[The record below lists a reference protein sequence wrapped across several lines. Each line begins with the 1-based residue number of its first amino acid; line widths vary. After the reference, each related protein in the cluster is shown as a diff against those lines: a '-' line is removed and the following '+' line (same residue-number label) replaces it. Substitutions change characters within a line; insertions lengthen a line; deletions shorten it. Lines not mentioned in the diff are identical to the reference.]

1 MVESAPRRA
10 ENPRTAWTLTWIAYA
25 TYYLGRKG
33 FSVAKKPI
41 EHDYHSGRGALGAI
55 DTGHL
60 ALYAVGQVV
69 SGLLADRIGARRL
82 VGFGMLLSAACC
94 VGFGASQSALAMGFF
109 FALNGLAQS
118 TGWPGTTRSMAEWTT
133 PKNRRRVMAIWCT
146 CYQFGGLFATALASY
161 LLRFGWRWAF
171 FAPALVLATVGV
183 AVLALLSPGP
193 SAPGESP
200 AGDFPG
206 SSAEAKPSAEMA
218 SLRKSA
224 VRAALRSPVLYS
236 FGACY
241 FAIKLIRYSLLFWLP
256 YYLADELSYAPDRA
270 GYLSLAFEAGGI
282 VGVVGI
288 GLVTHRLQ
296 RVSRPALASGTLVAL
311 AIALVG
317 YSAVAHQGVVA
328 NALGLAFIGFCLF
341 GPDSLVSGAAAQ
353 DAGGPHAAATATG
366 LVNAVGSLGAV
377 LQGPLNAWVSHAF
390 GWHAVFYVFVGCALI
405 AACALVPA
413 FRKDVPG
420 AA

>member
-1 MVESAPRRA
+1 MSEPVFRSRSQS
-10 ENPRTAWTLTWIAYA
+10 PRTAWTLTWIAYA

-41 EHDYHSGRGALGAI
+41 EHEYHIGRDALGAI

-60 ALYAVGQVV
+60 ALYAVGQVL

-82 VGFGMLLSAACC
+82 VGFGMLISAACC
-94 VGFGASQSALAMGFF
+94 IGFGASRTALAMGVF

-133 PKNRRRVMAIWCT
+133 PGNRRRVMAVWCT

-161 LLRFGWRWAF
+161 LLRFGWKWAF
-171 FAPALVLATVGV
+171 FVPALVLSLVGGV
-183 AVLALLSPGP
+183 VLALLPPGP
-193 SAPGESP
+193 AAPDAST
-200 AGDFPG
+200 
-206 SSAEAKPSAEMA
+206 EAKPSAEMA
-218 SLRKSA
+218 ALRKSA

-282 VGVVGI
+282 AGVVAI
-288 GLVTHRLQ
+288 GLATDRL
-296 RVSRPALASGTLVAL
+296 RHFSRPALASGTLVAL

-317 YSAVAHQGVVA
+317 YSAVGSQGVVA

-377 LQGPLNAWVSHAF
+377 LQGPLNAWVSRVF
-390 GWHAVFYVFVGCALI
+390 GWHAVFYVFVGCALV
-405 AACALVPA
+405 AAAALVPA
-413 FRKDVPG
+413 FRSDAPAGV
-420 AA
+420 A

>member
-1 MVESAPRRA
+1 MTDPRDRRSKS
-10 ENPRTAWTLTWIAYA
+10 PRTAWTLTWVAYA
-25 TYYLGRKG
+25 AYYLGRKG

-41 EHDYHSGRGALGAI
+41 EHEYHIGRDALGAI

-60 ALYAVGQVV
+60 ALYAVGQVL

-82 VGFGMLLSAACC
+82 VGAGMLVSAACC
-94 VGFGASQSALAMGFF
+94 IGFGTSRTALVMGVF

-118 TGWPGTTRSMAEWTT
+118 TGWPGTTRAMAEWTT
-133 PKNRRRVMAIWCT
+133 AENRRRVMAIWCT

-161 LLRFGWRWAF
+161 LLRFGWQWAF
-171 FAPALVLATVGV
+171 FVPALVMALVGM
-183 AVLALLSPGP
+183 AVLLLLSPGP
-193 SAPGESP
+193 AAVGESL
-200 AGDFPG
+200 
-206 SSAEAKPSAEMA
+206 EAKPSPEMA
-218 SLRKSA
+218 ALRRQA

-256 YYLADELSYAPDRA
+256 YYLADDLHYAPDRA
-270 GYLSLAFEAGGI
+270 GYLSLSFEAGGI
-282 VGVVGI
+282 VGVVAI
-288 GLVTHRLQ
+288 GLVADRFRHF
-296 RVSRPALASGTLVAL
+296 SRPALASGTLVAL

-317 YSAVAHQGVVA
+317 YSTVAHQGVVA

-353 DAGGPHAAATATG
+353 DAGGTHAAATATG

-377 LQGPLNAWVSHAF
+377 LQGSLNAWVSHAY
-390 GWHAVFYVFVGCALI
+390 GWHAVFYVFVGCALL
-405 AACALVPA
+405 AAAALVPA
-413 FRKDVPG
+413 FRRDVTQ